1 MAHPGGGGAAAL
13 ARHAV
18 PVTRFAQATVYG
30 LLQGGLL
37 ALIAVGFSLVWGV
50 MNIVNLAHGAF
61 VVIGAY
67 IAWTLS
73 TSAGV
78 NPMAG
83 MLVSAACL
91 FVAGYTLQRGLIN
104 LVVNAPIW
112 LTLLLTFG
120 IELVLVNGL
129 ILVFTGDFRAIETSY
144 ATTGFSVG
152 AVRVPYGRLYG
163 FGLAVALTV
172 GLVVCMSRSRLG
184 LAIRTTGMDRAAA
197 RLMGVR
203 VRHIYAVTFGIS
215 AALAGAAGAIIGT
228 VGTFSPADAGRYTL
242 ASFVVAVLGGLGNMW
257 GALAGGIVLGLV
269 EAWGGQYLSG
279 TLVHALAFAVL
290 VVVLIIR
297 PAGLLGRPYYELR
310 QEA

>member
-1 MAHPGGGGAAAL
+1 M
-13 ARHAV
+13 
-18 PVTRFAQATVYG
+18 TRFAQATVYG

-50 MNIVNLAHGAF
+50 MNVVNLAHGAF
-61 VVIGAY
+61 VLIGAY

-73 TSAGV
+73 TAAGV
-78 NPMAG
+78 DPLLG
-83 MLVSAACL
+83 MLVSAGCL
-91 FVAGYTLQRGLIN
+91 FLAGYILQRGLVN

-120 IELVLVNGL
+120 IELMVTNGL
-129 ILVFTGDFRAIETSY
+129 ILLFTGDFRAIETSY
-144 ATTGFSVG
+144 ATAGFSVG
-152 AVRVPYGRLYG
+152 QVRVPYGRLYG

-172 GLVVCMSRSRLG
+172 GLVVFMSRSRLG
-184 LAIRTTGMDRAAA
+184 LAIRATGMDRAAA
-197 RLMGVR
+197 RLAGVR
-203 VRHIYAVTFGIS
+203 VRHVYAVTFAIS
-215 AALAGAAGAIIGT
+215 AALAGAAGAIVGT

-269 EAWGGQYLSG
+269 QAWGGQYLSG
-279 TLVHALAFAVL
+279 TLVNAIAFVVL
-290 VVVLIIR
+290 VVVLIVR